1 MSIELFS
8 IQTLF
13 CCIAYF
19 FAGIVDSIT
28 GGGGIITLAAMLTAG
43 IPVHYI
49 IGINQ
54 CAAKQQGAGGCAP
67 DSRSSRQE

>member
-19 FAGIVDSIT
+19 FAGIVDFIT
-28 GGGGIITLAAMLTAG
+28 GGGGIITLAAMLTDG

-49 IGINQ
+49 IGTNQ
-54 CAAKQQGAGGCAP
+54 CAAKPQGAGGCAL